1 MFKNNPFKNPVRW
14 AHTVVGTR
22 CRFAIVCVM
31 GSCTGAM
38 LAIGIR
44 LLVRVVQTRAE
55 AGLPV
60 MPLEHGLFALLV
72 AGILTIVV
80 WSIMLLIAL
89 RGLLLALKDRR

>member
-1 MFKNNPFKNPVRW
+1 MFKNSLFKSPVRW
-14 AHTVVGTR
+14 AHSVVGTK
-22 CRFAIVCVM
+22 CRFAIMCVM

-44 LLVRVVQTRAE
+44 LLIRLVQTRAE
-55 AGLPV
+55 AGLPI
-60 MPLEHGLFALLV
+60 MLLEHGLFALLV